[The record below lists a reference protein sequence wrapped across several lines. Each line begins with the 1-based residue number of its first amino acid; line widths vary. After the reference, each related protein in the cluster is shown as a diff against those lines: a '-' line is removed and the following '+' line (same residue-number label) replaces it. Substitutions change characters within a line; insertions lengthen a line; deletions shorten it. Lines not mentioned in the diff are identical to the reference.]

1 LSAVA
6 SAQTGISQQRP
17 SIPKEKHLQQLLAK
31 ESKQVPPAK
40 LGILLLLFAGKVDCF
55 VMMRSAVL
63 CHSCC
68 AVLRCAVLCCAVL
81 CCAVLCCAVLRCAV
95 LCCAVL
101 RCAVL
106 SCAALLAPDDVWS
119 VVEYIAIGGRCT
131 LLRRPSSSADA
142 FQNVHSKLTG
152 LAIVQTW

>member
-1 LSAVA
+1 MSAVA

-81 CCAVLCCAVLRCAV
+81 RCAALRCAV
-95 LCCAVL
+95 LCCL
-101 RCAVL
+101 VL